1 MADNRIMEELFKT
14 IDIITDH
21 KLYLTEYVYT
31 EDCTIVAKTADP
43 FMYRI
48 QHEQQEFEAHSPIGE
63 KFEVGQTV
71 VVLFTD
77 YSKLTKKIIVY
88 ARKQATTTFAADMAF
103 EGTATFN
110 NQSIFS
116 SPATFNDKIYIGSTT
131 TNYAVSIGGT
141 TVPSTDAVYSFG
153 APAYRWS
160 VVYAQT
166 GSINTS
172 DANQKTDIE
181 ELTAKEQRIALKLK
195 GSIKKY
201 KFKNAVS
208 EKGSGARFH
217 FGVIAQE
224 VAFAFEEEEL
234 DPNQYGLFCKDSW
247 YEKNGLI
254 VDKDEPGATL
264 KTQLGIRYDELF
276 AFIIS
281 AL

>member
-1 MADNRIMEELFKT
+1 MADNRIMEEIFKT

-31 EDCTIVAKTADP
+31 EDCTIVATTADP

-77 YSKLTKKIIVY
+77 YSKLTKKIIMY
-88 ARKQATTTFAADMAF
+88 SRKQSTTTFGSSVTFDGSTSFNSAATLNGDVTL
-103 EGTATFN
+103 G
-110 NQSIFS
+110 S
-116 SPATFNDKIYIGSTT
+116 KVYIGSTQT
-131 TNYAVSIGGT
+131 SYSVSVGGT

-172 DANQKTDIE
+172 DINQKTEIE
-181 ELTAKEQRIALKLK
+181 PISEIEKRVAIKLK
-195 GSIKKY
+195 SLIKKY
-201 KFKNAVS
+201 KFKNAVE
-208 EKGSGARFH
+208 EKGDLARFH

-224 VAFAFEEEEL
+224 VESAFEEESL
-234 DPNQYGLFCKDSW
+234 DANAYGLFCKDSW
-247 YEKNGLI
+247 FEKDGKI
-254 VDKDEPGATL
+254 VDKDEYGAIERI
-264 KTQLGIRYDELF
+264 QLGIRYDELF